1 MEFEPRMDNIPLSNL
16 REEFHYTHEMLLSSE
31 FEAALKGVARPIK
44 TPIFD
49 WHGGGTD
56 LLSTL
61 VRRAIQGV
69 ESYTV
74 GASWIKLQT
83 MNRMTA
89 DLNAQVRNPFS
100 IQRGAGAAAA
110 FYHHLPSL
118 IHPDLSI
125 QHVDPEFWEELR
137 HFYRAVRNP
146 LFHGSHFAT
155 EDVSNASESFRII
168 GEVYLWLDQWHKP
181 EWWPGK
187 RTFVVFRRDA

>member
-110 FYHHLPSL
+110 F
-118 IHPDLSI
+118 
-125 QHVDPEFWEELR
+125 
-137 HFYRAVRNP
+137 
-146 LFHGSHFAT
+146 
-155 EDVSNASESFRII
+155 
-168 GEVYLWLDQWHKP
+168 
-181 EWWPGK
+181 
-187 RTFVVFRRDA
+187 